1 MTRMIALALLLA
13 GSAALAAG
21 DVPCPPGLPEAAQAM
36 RRTMQQEQEVIRA
49 SSLAAPEGVEET
61 VQFDLG
67 AHACHRGPGQA
78 YRVFGEPTCRPADAA
93 GLVPVR
99 YPYELQ
105 YRKALTL
112 DELFAQEWKE
122 GSDGL
127 QQVQFQ
133 LEGGRWLPVARKEVL
148 LQLEGNRAAGAGHP
162 GAARP
167 PPLNPAPGR
176 QPPR

>member
-1 MTRMIALALLLA
+1 MTWMMGLVLLLV
-13 GSAALAAG
+13 GSAAVAAE
-21 DVPCPPGLPEAAQAM
+21 DVPCPPGLQEAAQAM
-36 RRTMQQEQEVIRA
+36 GQTMQQEQEAIRA
-49 SSLAAPEGVEET
+49 SSLASPEGVEET

-67 AHACHRGPGQA
+67 AHACHRGPGQS
-78 YRVFGEPTCRPADAA
+78 YRVFGAPACRPADAA

-112 DELFAQEWKE
+112 DELFAEEWKE

-133 LEGGRWLPVARKEVL
+133 LEGGRWIPVARKEVL
-148 LQLEGNRAAGAGHP
+148 LQLEGNRAGGAGHP
-162 GAARP
+162 GAAQP
-167 PPLNPAPGR
+167 PPLIPAPGR